1 MNQQSY
7 PTDLTDSQWEII
19 QEILPA
25 ANSKGRPRSLALRQ
39 VINAILYI
47 VVGGIQWRM
56 LPKEY
61 PKWQSGYYY
70 FRLWRDD
77 DTWQRLYD
85 TLRAEVRGKEGRHQ
99 HPSAGSLDSQTVK
112 TGTTPTGVRGFDGG
126 KLMTGRKRHIL
137 VDTCGLLLAVLVTS
151 AAVQDRDGARQLLQ
165 KLAGFCK
172 KLRLIWGDGGYRGS
186 FVDWVADKF
195 SFRLRPVLRPKG
207 AKGVVLLARRWVVE
221 RTFAWLGVHR
231 RLSKDYERLPESS
244 EAFIYI
250 AMPRLMLRRL
260 APN

>member
-25 ANSKGRPRSLALRQ
+25 ANSKGRLRSLDLRQ

-47 VVGGIQWRM
+47 VVGGIPWRM
-56 LPKEY
+56 VPKEY
-61 PKWQSGYYY
+61 PKWQSVDYY

-77 DTWQRLYD
+77 DTWQRLHD
-85 TLRAEVRGKEGRHQ
+85 TLRAEVRRKEGRHK
-99 HPSAGSLDSQTVK
+99 HPTAGSLDSQTVK
-112 TGTTPTGVRGFDGG
+112 TGTTPTSVRGFDGG

-172 KLRLIWGDGGYRGS
+172 KTALDLGG
-186 FVDWVADKF
+186 
-195 SFRLRPVLRPKG
+195 
-207 AKGVVLLARRWVVE
+207 RWLS
-221 RTFAWLGVHR
+221 WLVR
-231 RLSKDYERLPESS
+231 
-244 EAFIYI
+244 
-250 AMPRLMLRRL
+250 
-260 APN
+260 